1 MQIKVELLKL
11 FRKCSGVKLKSRPSE
26 HYLQYRY
33 RNYVLQYSRYTPSL
47 TNCRIWSLMI
57 LIHVSLVQVALLD
70 INETAGETLME
81 SLKKTYGAKTLFMKC
96 DVESEEQI
104 KAAFQKTKE
113 TLGGIDILCN
123 NAGILN
129 EASWEKTV
137 SINLTSVIRV
147 AYIAVEHM
155 SKLKGGQGGVI
166 VNTASMA
173 GISPFVTCPTYTA
186 TKFGVIGFT
195 RAMGGASDQLGY
207 GIRFNAICPGFVQTD
222 LLAGIPDRLGQFSEL
237 GESTG
242 VMMEKIGILTTSDVA
257 ESLLEIV
264 KDETKNGEALLVLPN
279 QRKIAHAN
287 RGPSNTR
294 VTEKS

>member
-1 MQIKVELLKL
+1 MSLQAAAAEMALEGKTAVVTGAAMGIGKAMTVILLQNGAK
-11 FRKCSGVKLKSRPSE
+11 
-26 HYLQYRY
+26 
-33 RNYVLQYSRYTPSL
+33 
-47 TNCRIWSLMI
+47 
-57 LIHVSLVQVALLD
+57 VALLD

-195 RAMGGASDQLGY
+195 RAMGGASDRLGY

-264 KDETKNGEALLVLPN
+264 KDETRNGEALLVLPN
-279 QRKIAHAN
+279 QRKYVAFPTFQSPLI
-287 RGPSNTR
+287 
-294 VTEKS
+294 